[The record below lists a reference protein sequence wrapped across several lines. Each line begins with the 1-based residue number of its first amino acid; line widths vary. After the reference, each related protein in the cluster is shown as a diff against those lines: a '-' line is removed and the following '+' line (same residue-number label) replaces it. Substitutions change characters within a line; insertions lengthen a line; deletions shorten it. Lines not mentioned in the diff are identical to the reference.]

1 MMIKRLLCVMMFSL
15 LAASMS
21 YAAVVD
27 GVDVP
32 EKLAVGDTELL
43 LNGAGMREKR
53 LGPINKDIYVASL
66 YLTTKTS
73 DPKTIIDADETM
85 MLRIKIVTSLI
96 TSEKFINHTK
106 EGFIEATKGNTAPI
120 QKEID
125 AFLSAFA
132 DDIKDGDLF
141 EILYT
146 KGVGV
151 QVFKNGSKEAK
162 IMIPGIAVKPAL
174 FGIWLGDRTEKNLQ
188 SLAKNL
194 LSSPEIKK

>member
-1 MMIKRLLCVMMFSL
+1 MMFSL